1 VIFTSTELEEM
12 TRVCDRV
19 LVFHEGTISGELVGD
34 QIAEANI
41 MRLSFGQQSE
51 QPRKESEE

>member
-34 QIAEANI
+34 QITEANI
-41 MRLSFGQQSE
+41 MRLSFG
-51 QPRKESEE
+51 